1 MINQNLNLSQAVKP
15 LEYTGVAVKNY
26 VQRTAETMSVTKR
39 TGSVLD
45 VRRDGRAQFVTQV

>member
-15 LEYTGVAVKNY
+15 LEYTGKAVKND
-26 VQRTAETMSVTKR
+26 VQRTAETMFVTKR

-45 VRRDGRAQFVTQV
+45 VRRDGRAKFVTQV